1 MGDAG
6 RPAGGPLSHSLPPA
20 RAASGVK
27 CGRATNQVSENEK
40 ARGDKI
46 KE

>member
-6 RPAGGPLSHSLPPA
+6 RPAGGPLSHSLAAA
-20 RAASGVK
+20 RSGVK
-27 CGRATNQVSENEK
+27 CGSRATNQVSQNEK